1 MNRKQRK
8 PLGFAA
14 AIAVGLLI
22 GGARSVAQDAPRQ
35 ADPPP
40 NIIFLMTDQQRWD
53 CLGALN
59 PRIKTPHLDRLARQ
73 GILFRQAVCPA
84 PMCVPSRYAMMLG
97 LYPSQLGVYTN
108 ADSLADDQLPAVALP
123 EILRKAGYQTAGF
136 GKTHWRRPLPS
147 TRGFEVRAIG
157 EPRDSLA
164 HEAGA
169 LMITD
174 DNPEGLKQYFAEVA
188 TFGPGEE
195 GVQGYIG
202 CVTKVPTRNH
212 RDGWVAE
219 QCLKFLDKGVDPKRP
234 LFLYL
239 SFLKPHAGFN
249 VPKEFEDLY
258 DINDIPDIAQP
269 PWREEPDTHLAAAE
283 SDPSTAKRYRQW
295 REAWEKMTPLD
306 RRRTTLRYYAN
317 CSWLDAY
324 LGQVLDKLKQLG
336 RLENSLIVYTSD
348 HGEMLG
354 ERNFCFSKYCL
365 FESSVRVPLILAGS
379 AIPPPKRGTID
390 DRPAELI
397 DLVPTLVRAAGRPV
411 DPSLPGL
418 DLLGQRRREG
428 SFSEFHG
435 GGSERKPAAPVYM
448 WRKQDWKLIL
458 CLPGRT
464 DDAAAGAASAK
475 GELYNLK
482 DDPHEWKNLYREP
495 KYAAVREQMKTELL
509 AHLGRAV
516 VSAAKEPGIPR
527 AEFREPS
534 LRYKSR
540 PLWFWNDP
548 NPTTAGIGEI
558 MQKCRDACGY
568 YGFGILPMVAPE
580 KYLGEEYFA
589 RYGDALRKAA
599 ALGMK
604 MCLYDEY
611 WFPSGSAGGQFQK
624 RFPELTLKALAMRAD
639 DVQGPKTYRAAVP
652 EGALMGVVAMNT
664 ATSERLDITG
674 HADKSGKL
682 VYEVPAGSWKIMFFT
697 CRKTDQ
703 NLMDYFNPEAVRG
716 FLQITHEQYYKHF
729 PEHFGTTIDS
739 VFYDEP
745 PLYRANTWTPDFN
758 DKFQAK
764 YGYNPLPLYPAL
776 WMDIGPQ
783 TAAARNALFGFRA
796 DLFATQYIKAMNDWC
811 RAHKVQ
817 LTGHMDQEQVQNP
830 TCISGDLLKV
840 FKHQDISGIDE
851 VFAYRRTQRAYKLIS
866 SSAYNWDKP
875 LVMSE
880 TYGGIGNMP
889 VDILYRMAMDEYA
902 KGINLLVPHAVWY
915 DPDPGRVVFQ
925 PELSYRNA
933 RYGPALPEF
942 NKYVGR
948 LNLLLQHGRHVA
960 DIAVLYPIATLHAGY
975 RFDAGNPY
983 DGGLPVPEADYLD
996 VGEMLALD
1004 ARRDFTFLH
1013 PEALDEK
1020 CVLKGNCL
1028 RLENK
1033 NNWEEYRVLVL
1044 PGMKVVHL
1052 SNLQKVRQFYDAG
1065 GAIIATTQLPY
1076 QSVEPG
1082 KDQEVRAA
1090 IKHIFGRDP
1099 DPSAGPPAES
1109 AVRSSAAGGKAFFLA
1124 RPDAA
1129 RLQSALAQALDVYD
1143 VQFDKP
1149 LEVKDG
1155 NLTYIH
1161 KVKAGRDIYF
1171 FANSSNTAVD
1181 TDVRLRGKPR
1191 LELWDPHTG
1200 EQTPLKSAPQRQGS
1214 QDVTVFRLVL
1224 PAQRSVFAIGSPV
1237 EP

>member
-1 MNRKQRK
+1 MKQSSSLR
-8 PLGFAA
+8 FAV
-14 AIAVGLLI
+14 AVAVSLLI
-22 GGARSVAQDAPRQ
+22 GGTRSPAEDAPRP
-35 ADPPP
+35 ADRPP

-59 PRIKTPHLDRLARQ
+59 SRIKTPNLDRLARR
-73 GILFRQAVCPA
+73 GILFRQAVCQA

-108 ADSLADDQLPAVALP
+108 GDSLPDERLPALPLP
-123 EILRKAGYQTAGF
+123 EALRKAGYQTAGF
-136 GKTHWRRPLPS
+136 GKTHWRRTLPS

-157 EPRDSLA
+157 EPRNSLA
-164 HEAGA
+164 YEGGA
-169 LMITD
+169 LMMSE
-174 DNPEGLKQYFAEVA
+174 DNPQGLREYFAETA
-188 TFGPGEE
+188 PFGPGEE

-202 CVTKVPTRNH
+202 CITKVPTRNH

-219 QCLKFLDKGVDPKRP
+219 QCLKFLDK
-234 LFLYL
+234 
-239 SFLKPHAGFN
+239 LK
-249 VPKEFEDLY
+249 
-258 DINDIPDIAQP
+258 
-269 PWREEPDTHLAAAE
+269 
-283 SDPSTAKRYRQW
+283 
-295 REAWEKMTPLD
+295 KM
-306 RRRTTLRYYAN
+306 
-317 CSWLDAY
+317 
-324 LGQVLDKLKQLG
+324 G
-336 RLENSLIVYTSD
+336 RLDNALIVFTSD

-354 ERNFCFSKYCL
+354 ERNFRFSKYCL
-365 FESSVRVPLILAGS
+365 YDASVRVPLILAGS
-379 AIPPPKRGTID
+379 VIPAQQRGTID
-390 DRPAELI
+390 DRPTELI
-397 DLVPTLVRAAGRPV
+397 DLIPTLVRAAGKPV
-411 DPSLPGL
+411 NPILPGL
-418 DLLGQRRREG
+418 DLLGERRRAG

-435 GGSERKPAAPVYM
+435 GGAERPPVAPAYM

-458 CLPGRT
+458 FLPGRL
-464 DDAAAGAASAK
+464 DDAVARAGQAK

-482 DDPHEWKNLYREP
+482 EDPHEWKNLYADA
-495 KYAAVREQMKTELL
+495 KCAAVREWMKTELL
-509 AHLGRAV
+509 MYLACVWAHGPIVSDEPRVPAV
-516 VSAAKEPGIPR
+516 KSAAAAEDRGIR
-527 AEFREPS
+527 REEFREPP
-534 LRYKSR
+534 LCYKSR

-548 NPTTAGIGEI
+548 QPTTAGIDEI
-558 MQKCRDACGY
+558 MQRCRDASGY
-568 YGFGILPMVAPE
+568 YGFGILPMAAPE
-580 KYLGEEYFA
+580 KYLSEEYFA

-624 RFPELTLKALAMRAD
+624 RFPDLTVKTLAMRAD
-639 DVQGPKTYRAAVP
+639 DVQGPKTYSAAVP
-652 EGALMGVVAMNT
+652 EGALIGIVAMNT
-664 ATSERLDITG
+664 ATHERLDITDR
-674 HADKSGKL
+674 ADKAGKL
-682 VYEVPAGSWKIMFFT
+682 TYEVPAGSWKIMFFT
-697 CRKTDQ
+697 CRKTNV
-703 NLMDYFNPEAVRG
+703 NLMDYLNPDAVQK
-716 FLQITHEQYYKHF
+716 FLQLTHEQYYKRF
-729 PEHFGTTIDS
+729 AEHFGTTIDS

-758 DKFQAK
+758 DRFRAK
-764 YGYNPLPLYPAL
+764 YGGNPVPLYPAL
-776 WMDIGPQ
+776 WMDIGPD

-796 DLFATQYIKAMNDWC
+796 ELFATQYIKTMNDWC
-811 RAHKVQ
+811 QAHKVQ

-840 FKHQDISGIDE
+840 FKHQDIPGIDE

-880 TYGGIGNMP
+880 TYGGINDMP

-915 DPDPGRVVFQ
+915 DPEPKRVVFQ
-925 PELSYRNA
+925 PELSYRNS
-933 RYGPALPEF
+933 RYGPALPDF
-942 NKYVGR
+942 NKYIGR

-1004 ARRDFTFLH
+1004 VRHDFTFLH

-1020 CVLKGNCL
+1020 CALQGKYL

-1044 PGMKVVHL
+1044 PGMKVIHL
-1052 SNLQKVRQFYDAG
+1052 SNLEKVRRFYDAG

-1082 KDQEVRAA
+1082 KDEQVRAA
-1090 IKHIFGRDP
+1090 IQHIFGRDP
-1099 DPSAGPPAES
+1099 APGAAPSAES
-1109 AVRSSAAGGKAFFLA
+1109 AMRTSAAGGKAFFLA
-1124 RPDAA
+1124 RSDAA
-1129 RLQSALAQALDVYD
+1129 QLRSALAQALDVYD

-1161 KVKAGRDIYF
+1161 KVKAGREIYF
-1171 FANSSNTAVD
+1171 FANSGNAAAE
-1181 TDVRLRGKPR
+1181 TDVRLRGKLH
-1191 LELWDPHTG
+1191 LELWNPHTG
-1200 EQTPLKSAPQRQGS
+1200 EQVPLKSAHRRHGS
-1214 QDVTVFRLVL
+1214 QDVTVFRLAL
-1224 PAQRSVFAIGSPV
+1224 PARRSLFVI
-1237 EP
+1237 E